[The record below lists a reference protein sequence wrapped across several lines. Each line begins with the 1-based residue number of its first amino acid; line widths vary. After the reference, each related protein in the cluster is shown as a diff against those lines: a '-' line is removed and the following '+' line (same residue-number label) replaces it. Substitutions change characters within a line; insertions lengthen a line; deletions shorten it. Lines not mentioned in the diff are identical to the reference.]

1 MTDSNMPVLQPDKV
15 TTGFAPDIIPEGEQ
29 GAAEEQSPL
38 FKLPRLGLTFTA
50 VPTDALAQ
58 VRTKGR
64 ANPYNP
70 NVLTIGDTVITV
82 TEDKAVKALGVGE
95 SKILKAGIQAFT
107 ARNAPG
113 QPPQNLRVSL
123 DTVGYAHKCG
133 IEITPEA
140 MPTPE
145 AQAVEDRR
153 AAKRFDNFL
162 DKTRRNLHNVQRNAA
177 FSWTETVKGK
187 VQAYSG
193 INFISGYR
201 VTRKSITIDFGL
213 AAAEYLV
220 KRPLRKDPDALYLID
235 ERREEAYAIGDYL
248 NQHYSID
255 SNVTRGTEGILSIPS
270 ILAVTAIPT
279 IDEVRQGKSKRTWQD
294 QIKERFERD
303 LDELTRVGLLSTWAY
318 SHEKKRLLTDAELA
332 AISSYEEFAELYLC
346 YEIANYPPHGERK
359 KAIKAKSEGK
369 KAKRASKTP
378 GRKRKAEG
386 GE

>member
-1 MTDSNMPVLQPDKV
+1 MTDSNMPVLQQEPL
-15 TTGFAPDIIPEGEQ
+15 APFSTDIVPQGETAAERQ
-29 GAAEEQSPL
+29 GAL
-38 FKLPRLGLTFTA
+38 YRLPRLGLSFTA

-58 VRTKGR
+58 ARTRGR

-70 NVLTIGDTVITV
+70 NVLTIGDTQITV
-82 TEDKAVKALGVGE
+82 TEDRAVKALGVGE

-113 QPPQNLRVSL
+113 QPPQHLRVTL
-123 DTVGYAHKCG
+123 DTVGYARKCG
-133 IEITPEA
+133 VEITPET

-145 AQAVEDRR
+145 TQAAEDKK

-162 DKTRRNLHNVQRNAA
+162 DKARRNLRNVQRNAA

-187 VQAYSG
+187 VQAYSS
-193 INFISGYR
+193 ISFISGYR

-220 KRPLRKDPDALYLID
+220 KRPLRQDPDALYLID

-270 ILAVTAIPT
+270 ILAVTAMPT

-318 SHEKKRLLTDAELA
+318 SHEKKRLLTDAEAA

-346 YEIANYPPHGERK
+346 YEIANYPPHGERT
-359 KAIKAKSEGK
+359 KAIAAKTEER
-369 KAKRASKTP
+369 KAKRASKAP

>member
-15 TTGFAPDIIPEGEQ
+15 TIGFAPDIIPEGEQ
-29 GAAEEQSPL
+29 GAAEGQSPL

-58 VRTKGR
+58 ARTKGR

-107 ARNAPG
+107 ASNSRG
-113 QPPQNLRVSL
+113 QAQPHLRVTL
-123 DTVGYAHKCG
+123 DTADYARKCG
-133 IEITPEA
+133 VEITA
-140 MPTPE
+140 RTMPTPE
-145 AQAVEDRR
+145 AQAAEDKR
-153 AAKRFDNFL
+153 ADDAVHNFL
-162 DKTRRNLHNVQRNAA
+162 KKLRRNLHNVQRNAS
-177 FSWTETVKGK
+177 FSWTEAVKGK
-187 VQAYSG
+187 VQAYSS
-193 INFISGYR
+193 ISFISGYR
-201 VTRKSITIDFGL
+201 VTRKSITMDFGL

-220 KRPLRKDPDALYLID
+220 KRPLRQDPDALFLID
-235 ERREEAYAIGDYL
+235 ERREEVYAIGEYL

-255 SNVTRGTEGILSIPS
+255 SNVTRWTEGILSIPS

-318 SHEKKRLLTDAELA
+318 SHEKRRLLTDAEAA
-332 AISSYEEFAELYLC
+332 AISSYEEFAELYLS
-346 YEIANYPPHGERK
+346 YEIANYPPHGERT
-359 KAIKAKSEGK
+359 KAIKAKTEEK
-369 KAKRASKTP
+369 KAKRASKAP